1 MNIPTL
7 NHQINEKLIFEDL
20 LSSEDL
26 ETILSLEHLSLVQ
39 DLKNIIHFY
48 LENEEE
54 VINNEETYSDN
65 AIVYGLFMLKEI
77 KAENQFDLI
86 MKILEL
92 DEDTLDVWFGFN
104 FTSFYWSLIVFYGEN
119 KLEVLKESLKHNK
132 SEIFSNEQIALAILQ
147 IFFRNEEKHEI
158 IRKYWTELLEYYNN
172 LSEEEVDP
180 TYLAFFVSYIHR
192 PNDYQMS
199 LIKSLYD
206 KDFIDESVNG
216 SFEELF
222 EFEEDFREL
231 ATVFDIQNDLEKYY
245 NEIKNQNK
253 FDNFDEYIDYLNNK
267 NKQSPIINTQPK
279 INRNDNYP
287 CGSGKKYKKCCINE

>member
-1 MNIPTL
+1 MNLPTL
-7 NHQINEKLIFEDL
+7 NHEITKKLIFEDL
-20 LSSEDL
+20 LSREDL

-39 DLKNIIHFY
+39 DLENIIHFY
-48 LENEEE
+48 LDNEEE

-65 AIVYGLFMLKEI
+65 AIVYALFILKEVN
-77 KAENQFDLI
+77 AENQFDLI

-172 LSEEEVDP
+172 LSEEEVEP

-206 KDFIDESVNG
+206 KNYIDESVNG

-253 FDNFDEYIDYLNNK
+253 FDNFDDYIDYLNNK
-267 NKQSPIINTQPK
+267 NKQSPIVNTQPK
-279 INRNDNYP
+279 INRNDNCP